1 MLNIIVPCTQTI
13 VNEDALKRA
22 ISGQQPQIYDKSKQA
37 IMFTDKQKSSPIK
50 ELLFNQLVKERY
62 KTESVLLDFKSVE
75 VSNTVAVSYNVSIS
89 RTLS

>member
-1 MLNIIVPCTQTI
+1 MGIPTIGLFTHINVGTTNGRPQTI
-13 VNEDALKRA
+13 IFA
-22 ISGQQPQIYDKSKQA
+22 
-37 IMFTDKQKSSPIK
+37 DKQKSSPIK